1 MFTSLAERDYVW
13 YFVGNLTF
21 FMAMQMQMILRGYL
35 AFQITDAATA
45 LGLIAASVA
54 VPMLI
59 VAPIAGTVA
68 DRVDKRKLL
77 MVSQTGSAVSAL
89 VMSMLIITGNVEFW
103 HLVVVSVVTGTFMS
117 FNMPARQAIVPQ
129 LVPQHKLMNA
139 ISLQQAGMNVTR
151 ILGPAL
157 AGLLIAPVGVGG
169 VYLMTFVLFVVAV
182 ATELH
187 LPKHGMKED
196 RPPTKFR
203 EDFVEGFRYIH
214 QHPLIAKLLILG
226 LVFPLFAFPL
236 QQMLP
241 VFAEDVFNQGPS
253 GLGLLGV
260 ATGVG
265 GLTGA
270 MLAAR
275 LHSFPRKGRLM
286 LAGGLWMGTLFVV
299 FTQTSAFVPALI
311 MLGLGNI
318 GGMVFQTTN
327 QTVIQAQLPAAVRG
341 RVMPVTMMSFGL
353 MPLGVLPVS
362 IAADKFGAQTS
373 VLGSSVAL
381 VAMVALFFV
390 ISKQLRR
397 LNIAQLTRV
406 ELSPAQ
412 AAELVAQGKLSQAEA
427 DRLSGKDKAPGAS
440 GAATAPHLAPEPT
453 AAPLSAPTSAASP
466 SQPALVPAFA
476 QASASRAEPEV
487 PPLVAVVD
495 PPRPRGYATQP
506 LWAAWPRK
514 IRRPAVLSSAFGMGM
529 VLGFTSTGSGEL
541 LRSMRTRLAEILDP
555 DN

>member
-1 MFTSLAERDYVW
+1 
-13 YFVGNLTF
+13 
-21 FMAMQMQMILRGYL
+21 
-35 AFQITDAATA
+35 
-45 LGLIAASVA
+45 
-54 VPMLI
+54 MLI

-89 VMSMLIITGNVEFW
+89 VMALLIISGNVEFW

-151 ILGPAL
+151 ILGPAM
-157 AGLLIAPVGVGG
+157 AGMLIAPLGVGG
-169 VYLMTFVLFVVAV
+169 VYMITFVLFVVAV

-196 RPPTKFR
+196 RPPKKFR
-203 EDFVEGFRYIH
+203 EDFTEGFRYIY

-241 VFAEDVFNQGPS
+241 VFAADVFNKPDT
-253 GLGLLGV
+253 GLGLLGM

-286 LAGGLWMGTLFVV
+286 LAGGLWMGTMFIV
-299 FTQTSAFVPALI
+299 FTQTSAFIPALI
-311 MLGLGNI
+311 MLGVGNI

-327 QTVIQAQLPAAVRG
+327 QTVIQTQLPAAVRG
-341 RVMPVTMMSFGL
+341 RVMSVTMMSFGL
-353 MPLGVLPVS
+353 MPLGVLPVT
-362 IAADKFGAQTS
+362 IAADKFGAQTA

-381 VAMVALFFV
+381 VAMVALFFLV
-390 ISKQLRR
+390 SKQLRR
-397 LNIAQLTRV
+397 LNIAQLAEA

-412 AAELVAQGKLSQAEA
+412 AAELVAQGKLTQAEA
-427 DRLSGKDKAPGAS
+427 DRRSGRDKSPGAR
-440 GAATAPHLAPEPT
+440 AMETEADPRPEFVLAPAPVPT
-453 AAPLSAPTSAASP
+453 PSAALA
-466 SQPALVPAFA
+466 QAPALAR
-476 QASASRAEPEV
+476 ASALPAEPEV

-495 PPRPRGYATQP
+495 PPRPRGYATEPVWSTRLRQ
-506 LWAAWPRK
+506 A
-514 IRRPAVLSSAFGMGM
+514 RRPAVLSSAFGIGM
-529 VLGFTSTGSGEL
+529 LLGFTSTGSGEF
-541 LRSMRTRLAEILDP
+541 LRSLRARLAEIIDP